1 MFVTN
6 WFMSQKSLMDKETY
20 LPLAKA
26 LAERRNNPAGGIGC
40 YSSENKELLHIQL
53 TSGL

>member
-1 MFVTN
+1 
-6 WFMSQKSLMDKETY
+6 MDKETY

-40 YSSENKELLHIQL
+40 YSSEFLSENKELLHIQL